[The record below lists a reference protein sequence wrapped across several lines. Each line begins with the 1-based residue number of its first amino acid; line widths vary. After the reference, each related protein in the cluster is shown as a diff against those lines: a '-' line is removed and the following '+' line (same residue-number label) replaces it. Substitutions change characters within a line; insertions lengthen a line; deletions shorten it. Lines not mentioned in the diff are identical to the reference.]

1 MSFVDPYIDTET
13 GLLINSIGAKTQSE
27 LDQIEADFVS
37 IGLLKLYDEKFRVS
51 YSLED
56 LQYIHASLFGKVYP
70 WAGQI
75 RTVEIHKVG
84 DPDNSNFAPSAL
96 IEPAF
101 YNSMQELGEDHNLQ
115 GLNQLSFADRLAY
128 HFSNVNY
135 NHPFR
140 EGNGRTQR
148 VFWSLCAMEA
158 GYDLDWTSVSSRD
171 MDSASKIARLN
182 DDLTALK
189 AIFKEIAIPFNKN
202 SSLPIDAVY
211 KRLLRVRNHL
221 SMQADRTYDLTEK
234 YIR

>member
-56 LQYIHASLFGKVYP
+56 LQYIHASL
-70 WAGQI
+70 
-75 RTVEIHKVG
+75 
-84 DPDNSNFAPSAL
+84 
-96 IEPAF
+96 
-101 YNSMQELGEDHNLQ
+101 
-115 GLNQLSFADRLAY
+115 SFADRLAY

-135 NHPFR
+135 IHPFR

-189 AIFKEIAIPFNKN
+189 AIFKE
-202 SSLPIDAVY
+202 
-211 KRLLRVRNHL
+211 
-221 SMQADRTYDLTEK
+221 
-234 YIR
+234 

>member
-135 NHPFR
+135 IHPFR

-148 VFWSLCAMEA
+148 VFWSQ
-158 GYDLDWTSVSSRD
+158 VKRD
-171 MDSASKIARLN
+171 FSLIAKDVATTGKTVVVLKGSKPIVQIAPL
-182 DDLTALK
+182 
-189 AIFKEIAIPFNKN
+189 PN
-202 SSLPIDAVY
+202 SSIQDEAPKTA
-211 KRLLRVRNHL
+211 
-221 SMQADRTYDLTEK
+221 
-234 YIR
+234 